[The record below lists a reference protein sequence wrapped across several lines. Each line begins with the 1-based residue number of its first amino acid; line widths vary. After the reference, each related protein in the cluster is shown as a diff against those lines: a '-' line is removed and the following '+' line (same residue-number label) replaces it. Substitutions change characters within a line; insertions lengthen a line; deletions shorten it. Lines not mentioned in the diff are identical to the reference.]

1 MATDLRTTPTDEP
14 EPKPDALTHRTEANL
29 RRLILIIRLLG
40 WVWMLLLVIATL
52 ATDED
57 ADRTI
62 TIAAMVLATIWT
74 GVTVWAAR
82 HRSILGAP
90 WFVVSDLIVALLVA
104 SASYAAGAGDLFH
117 GGYPI
122 STIAVAAYGGGLKWA
137 LPASLILMADQAIL
151 HIQSGRSAVAA
162 IGSIVFVVYAF
173 IFGYLISV
181 IRGTDVERR
190 RTEARLAKEQEQS
203 ARRQERIELG
213 DRLHDSA
220 LQTLSVIDTHADDP
234 ERVRVLARRQTRE
247 LRSLVEGYAGEGDSL
262 RVELERVA
270 SEVETLYGVEVS
282 LVVRAEAPMNAT
294 TRALVGAAHE
304 AMTNA
309 AKHAGVD
316 KMDVYAASDDDGIAI
331 HVRDVGKGFAAG
343 DGQSGHGLD
352 NSIHRRVEAVGGE
365 ASVESEPGR
374 GTEVIV
380 RAPLEVSV

>member
-1 MATDLRTTPTDEP
+1 MATDLRTAQTDDAEP
-14 EPKPDALTHRTEANL
+14 QPDALTHRTEANL
-29 RRLILIIRLLG
+29 RRLVLIIRLLG

-62 TIAAMVLATIWT
+62 TVAAMILATIWT
-74 GVTVWAAR
+74 GVTWWAAR
-82 HRSILGAP
+82 HRSLLGAP
-90 WFVVSDLIVALLVA
+90 WFVVSDLVVSVLIA

-122 STIAVAAYGGGLKWA
+122 STIAVAAYGGGLAWA
-137 LPASLILMADQAIL
+137 LPASLVLMVQQAVL

-162 IGSIVFVVYAF
+162 IGSIVFLVYAF
-173 IFGYLISV
+173 IFGYLISA

-190 RTEARLAKEQEQS
+190 RTEARLAREQEAN

-220 LQTLSVIDTHADDP
+220 LQTLSVIDNHADDP
-234 ERVRVLARRQTRE
+234 DRVRSLARRQTRE
-247 LRSLVEGYAGEGDSL
+247 LRSLVEGYADEGDSL
-262 RVELERVA
+262 RAELERVA
-270 SEVETLYGVEVS
+270 SEVESLYDIEVS
-282 LVVRAEAPMNAT
+282 LVVRADAPINPS

-309 AKHAGVD
+309 AKHAGVSR
-316 KMDVYAASDDDGIAI
+316 MDVYAAWEGSTVVV
-331 HVRDVGKGFAAG
+331 HVRDVGSGFVLG
-343 DGQSGHGLD
+343 DGDGGHGLD
-352 NSIHRRVEAVGGE
+352 NSIHRRIEAVGGR
-365 ASVESEPGR
+365 AIVSSEPGR

-380 RAPLEVSV
+380 SAPVEVSV